1 MIAVCAAKFVGYV
14 CKKMG
19 RQGVTWAGK
28 VAIKICPDI
37 LEQLSSQVRKAI
49 FATCGT
55 NGKTTTNNMLCA
67 ALEAEGQKVICNH
80 TGSNMLNGVVAAF
93 VLASKWNGKI
103 DADYACIEADEAST
117 RHIFPRIK
125 PDYMLLTNL
134 LEQNRIHCDEIQDA
148 IIASVVPNV
157 MHSLEGAV
165 IKYLNIRPI
174 VIEPGTKTGI
184 RIVTENPRQIGAD
197 RIVDAAAA
205 YEIYGG
211 PVLVLDFGTATTY
224 DLVDATGAFVSGV
237 TAPGI
242 RISAKALWEDAAKL
256 PEIEIKKPDSI
267 LAKETITSMQA
278 GLVYGQIGQ
287 TEYIVRHMKEEANLG
302 EIKVVATG
310 GLGRIIAS
318 ETSMIDVYDPNLTLK
333 GMNLIYKKQNRKSGR
348 IKQA

>member
-1 MIAVCAAKFVGYV
+1 MIITIDVGNTNITV
-14 CKKMG
+14 GVFNGDEIVASFRMTTKMP
-19 RQGVTWAGK
+19 RT
-28 VAIKICPDI
+28 
-37 LEQLSSQVRKAI
+37 S
-49 FATCGT
+49 
-55 NGKTTTNNMLCA
+55 
-67 ALEAEGQKVICNH
+67 
-80 TGSNMLNGVVAAF
+80 
-93 VLASKWNGKI
+93 
-103 DADYACIEADEAST
+103 DE
-117 RHIFPRIK
+117 
-125 PDYMLLTNL
+125 YGMLLTNL

-174 VIEPGTKTGI
+174 VIEPGTKT
-184 RIVTENPRQIGAD
+184 
-197 RIVDAAAA
+197 
-205 YEIYGG
+205 
-211 PVLVLDFGTATTY
+211 
-224 DLVDATGAFVSGV
+224 
-237 TAPGI
+237 GI

-348 IKQA
+348 IKQS